1 MDPKLFESYLEKYA
15 DLVVRIGLNV
25 QKGQRLTINSNLDTA
40 DFARK
45 VVLKAYQAGALQVYV
60 DWNDEAVTRIKFEH
74 APEEAFTEYPMWK
87 ARGLEELMESGGSYL
102 QIYAPNPDLLKG
114 IPADRIA
121 AANKT
126 AAQANEGFR
135 TYLHK
140 GTNVW
145 AMASVPTPSWAVKV
159 FPGIPVEEAMEKLWE
174 AIFRVN
180 RIMEEDPVEAW
191 EKHMERLTHRMNL
204 LNEKRYKAL
213 RYKGPGTDLRIE
225 LVENHLWVAAASQTP
240 SGIRYVPNLP
250 TEEVFTMPRKDGV
263 SGTVASTMP
272 LNYMGNVIDRFS
284 LTFENGRI
292 VNYTA
297 EEGYDTLKGLI
308 DLDEGS
314 HYLGEVALVPHR
326 SPISNLGI
334 IFYNTIFDENAS
346 CHLAIGN
353 AYPSNLKGGTA
364 MSREELVQHG
374 ANISMTH
381 VDFMMGSGEL
391 DIDGETADG
400 QLEPLFRQGN
410 WVE

>member
-15 DLVVRIGLNV
+15 DLIVRIGLNV

-40 DFARK
+40 DFARM

-121 AANKT
+121 TANKT
-126 AAQANEGFR
+126 AARATEGFKA
-135 TYLHK
+135 YIHK

-145 AMASVPTPSWAVKV
+145 AMASVPTPSWAMKV
-159 FPGIPVEEAMEKLWE
+159 FPGVPVEEAMEKLWE
-174 AIFRVN
+174 AIFKVN
-180 RIMEEDPVEAW
+180 RIVEGDPVEAW
-191 EKHMERLTHRMNL
+191 EKHMEHLTHRMNL

-225 LVENHLWVAAASQTP
+225 LVDDHLWVAAASKTP

-263 SGTVASTMP
+263 SGTVSSTMP
-272 LNYMGNVIDRFS
+272 LNFMGNVIDRFS

-308 DLDEGS
+308 ELDEGS
-314 HYLGEVALVPHR
+314 HYLGEIALVPHR
-326 SPISNLGI
+326 SPISDLGI

-364 MSREELVQHG
+364 MSKEELIQHG

-400 QLEPLFRQGN
+400 PLEPLFRQGN